1 MTKSFYLIV
10 LILSTIYLPA
20 AEISHWSLNDA
31 SDDLIAQ
38 DSLSTSN
45 NAEIIGNG
53 VNFQQEGTLS
63 SKGTAASFDKD
74 SYLEVPYKESIL
86 LDNQSQKPINRTN
99 NSTSLKK
106 GK

>member
-45 NAEIIGNG
+45 G

-74 SYLEVPYKESIL
+74 FCQEFPYKKSIS

-99 NSTSLKK
+99 KSTSLKK